1 MGVCASWEGHR
12 LRRWVTFWS
21 SVSPSDYAGGRISL
35 QGKDTLEHTHACTH
49 LNSQTIVQ
57 YTEEN
62 ICILPHS
69 HSHVC
74 TGTKQKGWNHLEHN
88 TKYVLWGNWRETA
101 LFAMNKQD
109 RFSCHIL
116 KAFTVKNCCRQLFC
130 TRLSHTGSQRF
141 VHRHSFTYVTLTW
154 EENMFFYRYFKCNIV
169 HRPTDWF

>member
-12 LRRWVTFWS
+12 LRRWVTLWS

-57 YTEEN
+57 YTIAYSHILTHTFAQEQNKKDEIIWSTTQNTCCEATEER
-62 ICILPHS
+62 LHS
-69 HSHVC
+69 LQW
-74 TGTKQKGWNHLEHN
+74 T
-88 TKYVLWGNWRETA
+88 
-101 LFAMNKQD
+101 NKIA
-109 RFSCHIL
+109 SCHIL